1 VNVFRARLAWIASA
15 WLAGQLSLLAA
26 APVSLFAHAP
36 QAADA
41 VTCTCI
47 HTGNAQCPMHHP
59 AKPKPGCECRNSTDP
74 DAANIVSLLGPIA
87 VMPHAIAD
95 LSEPPITPS
104 TIYPINRFED
114 AIVRPTSPP
123 PRA

>member
-1 VNVFRARLAWIASA
+1 MAAP
-15 WLAGQLSLLAA
+15 LSL
-26 APVSLFAHAP
+26 FTHAP

-47 HTGNAQCPMHHP
+47 HTGTAECPMHHP
-59 AKPKPGCECRNSTDP
+59 VKKKSGCECRSGTDP

-87 VMPHAIAD
+87 VLASAPAHLAP
-95 LSEPPITPS
+95 PPITQLPDYS
-104 TIYPINRFED
+104 ITRFASVFAPPD
-114 AIVRPTSPP
+114 GPP

>member
-1 VNVFRARLAWIASA
+1 VLT
-15 WLAGQLSLLAA
+15 A
-26 APVSLFAHAP
+26 APASLFAHAP

-59 AKPKPGCECRNSTDP
+59 KSQKRGCECRNTTDP

-87 VMPHAIAD
+87 VLTSAPAHLMPP
-95 LSEPPITPS
+95 SITQLP
-104 TIYPINRFED
+104 IYPINKFSD
-114 AIVRPTSPP
+114 FVPVPAGPP